1 MQKKHIAGLAACLV
15 LPVLLAAVVWL
26 FLWTRIPDEIYAEEG
41 TSLEGLLSYP
51 LDEVIEEE
59 VVTVLG
65 QDSSN
70 IPQGQVRICCS
81 LFGVI
86 PVKDVEVTL
95 CEEKK
100 VWAGGEPVGIYMK
113 TDGVLVVGT
122 GEITQAD
129 GTVLEPA
136 RNIVRSGD
144 YILEANG
151 QKTET
156 KEDLISCLAQCAGS
170 DVVLAVNRGGEVSS
184 IRLSPMLT
192 AQQDYKLGIWVRD
205 DTQGIGTLTYVD
217 EEGNFGALGHG
228 ISDVDTGTLLAL
240 QEGTLYRTNILS
252 VIKGTQG
259 IPGELSGV
267 IRYAGEEIIG
277 TIAENTQ
284 TGIFGNLNRH
294 QEEYEKG
301 ELVEI
306 AYKQDVETGPAV
318 IRSSVSGEL
327 KEYDIVIEKVRVSDR
342 EVNKSMVIRI
352 TDPEL
357 LEITGGIVQGMSGSP
372 ILQNGKLIG
381 AVTHVFVND
390 STCGYGIFV
399 EDMLGH

>member
-129 GTVLEPA
+129 GTVLDPA

-184 IRLSPMLT
+184 IRLSPVLT

>member
-184 IRLSPMLT
+184 IRLSPVFT

-228 ISDVDTGTLLAL
+228 ISDVDTGTLLEL

>member
-184 IRLSPMLT
+184 IRLSPVLT

>member
-1 MQKKHIAGLAACLV
+1 M
-15 LPVLLAAVVWL
+15 
-26 FLWTRIPDEIYAEEG
+26 
-41 TSLEGLLSYP
+41 
-51 LDEVIEEE
+51 
-59 VVTVLG
+59 
-65 QDSSN
+65 
-70 IPQGQVRICCS
+70 
-81 LFGVI
+81 
-86 PVKDVEVTL
+86 
-95 CEEKK
+95 
-100 VWAGGEPVGIYMK
+100 
-113 TDGVLVVGT
+113 
-122 GEITQAD
+122 
-129 GTVLEPA
+129 
-136 RNIVRSGD
+136 
-144 YILEANG
+144 EANG

-184 IRLSPMLT
+184 IRLSPVLT

-277 TIAENTQ
+277 TITENTQ

-357 LEITGGIVQGMSGSP
+357 LEITGGIVQGMWVSYNWDNTGKPDFSRVSGVAP
-372 ILQNGKLIG
+372 L
-381 AVTHVFVND
+381 H
-390 STCGYGIFV
+390 
-399 EDMLGH
+399 

>member
-184 IRLSPMLT
+184 IRLSPVLT

-277 TIAENTQ
+277 TITENTQ

-357 LEITGGIVQGMSGSP
+357 LEITGGIVQGMWVSYNWDNTGKPDFSRVSGVAP
-372 ILQNGKLIG
+372 L
-381 AVTHVFVND
+381 H
-390 STCGYGIFV
+390 
-399 EDMLGH
+399 

>member
-184 IRLSPMLT
+184 IRLSPVLT

-267 IRYAGEEIIG
+267 ISYAGEEIIG

>member
-122 GEITQAD
+122 GEITQAV

-184 IRLSPMLT
+184 IRLSPVLT